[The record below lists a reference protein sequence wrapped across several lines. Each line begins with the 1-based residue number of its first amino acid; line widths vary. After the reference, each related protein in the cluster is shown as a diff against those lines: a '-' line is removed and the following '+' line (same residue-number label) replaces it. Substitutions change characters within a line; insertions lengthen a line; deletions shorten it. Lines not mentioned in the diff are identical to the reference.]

1 MTEKPHSAARA
12 WRSAAIIYVVLA
24 LGVFAFPGG
33 MVGWLDDHNDS
44 GFLGAP
50 LALARGVERVSAAVG
65 VEEVGQALRKRFAA
79 FDGEDQD

>member
-1 MTEKPHSAARA
+1 MTEKPHSAENP
-12 WRSAAIIYVVLA
+12 WRRAAIIYVVLS
-24 LGVFAFPGG
+24 LGVVAFPGG

-50 LALARGVERVSAAVG
+50 LALARGVERVSAALG

-79 FDGEDQD
+79 FAGED